1 MTKRIPLVSS
11 STAGP
16 LGVVHLPRLWAKV
29 MLDMFDALPQSY
41 WCLTKG
47 FDANLL
53 EAFGVSAPDCRAYVE
68 STVPDYQTFETW
80 VGHRAVSLNAAIAT
94 TNEVILN
101 RDKPEERASEDRAAL
116 GLSDASVRRGFL
128 LNDLDDWKSV
138 HSSVV
143 AGFDGEKLA
152 IVPAISSNVAGPL
165 GVRHLPRLWLIA
177 ILRIAGFIPR
187 GYEVDRMDRMT
198 LDHLGIDENR
208 SEAYLQAALPD
219 YVQYEQWVRENAQH
233 ANSAGIAAHNAA
245 MQEYHE
251 VVRCVDLLDW
261 QLLHEGYLA
270 EQSARSPSADSR
282 SRREMVGPSWRDEE
296 SAIDRS
302 P

>member
-29 MLDMFDALPQSY
+29 MLYALDALPENY
-41 WCLTKG
+41 WCLTRG

-53 EAFGVSAPDCRAYVE
+53 EAFGVSAPDCIAYVG
-68 STVPDYQTFETW
+68 STLPNYQTFETW
-80 VGHRAVSLNAAIAT
+80 VCHRAVSLNAAITT

-101 RDKPEERASEDRAAL
+101 RDKPEERAAEDRAAL

-128 LNDLDDWKSV
+128 LNDLDDWQSL
-138 HSSVV
+138 HTSVV
-143 AGFDGEKLA
+143 AGSDGETTA
-152 IVPAISSNVAGPL
+152 IVPAVSSNVAGPL

-177 ILRIAGFIPR
+177 ILRIGGLIPR
-187 GYEVDRMDRMT
+187 GYDIDRMDRMT
-198 LDHLGIDENR
+198 LDHLGIDANR
-208 SEAYLQAALPD
+208 SEAYLRAALPD

-233 ANSAGIAAHNAA
+233 ADAAGIDAHNAA
-245 MQEYHE
+245 LQEYHE
-251 VVRCVDLLDW
+251 DVLRVDLLDW

-270 EQSARSPSADSR
+270 EQSARNPSSASR
-282 SRREMVGPSWRDEE
+282 SRPAMVGRK
-296 SAIDRS
+296 
-302 P
+302 

>member
-29 MLDMFDALPQSY
+29 MLYALDALPENY
-41 WCLTKG
+41 WCLTRG

-53 EAFGVSAPDCRAYVE
+53 EAFGVSAPDFHAYVA
-68 STVPDYQTFETW
+68 STLPNYQTFETW
-80 VGHRAVSLNAAIAT
+80 ACHRAVSLNAAITT

-101 RDKPEERASEDRAAL
+101 RDKPEERAAEDRAAL

-128 LNDLDDWKSV
+128 LNDLDDWQSL
-138 HSSVV
+138 HTSVV
-143 AGFDGEKLA
+143 AGSDGETTA
-152 IVPAISSNVAGPL
+152 IVPAVSSNVAGPL

-177 ILRIAGFIPR
+177 ILRIGGLIPR
-187 GYEVDRMDRMT
+187 GYDIDRMDRMT
-198 LDHLGIDENR
+198 LDHLGIDANR
-208 SEAYLQAALPD
+208 SEAYLRAALPD

-233 ANSAGIAAHNAA
+233 ADAAGIDAHNAA
-245 MQEYHE
+245 LQEYHE
-251 VVRCVDLLDW
+251 DVLRVDLLDW

-270 EQSARSPSADSR
+270 EQSARNPSSASR
-282 SRREMVGPSWRDEE
+282 SRPAMVGRK
-296 SAIDRS
+296 
-302 P
+302 

>member
-29 MLDMFDALPQSY
+29 MLYALDALPENY
-41 WCLTKG
+41 WCLTRG

-53 EAFGVSAPDCRAYVE
+53 EAFGVSAPDCHAYVE
-68 STVPDYQTFETW
+68 STLPNYQTFETW
-80 VGHRAVSLNAAIAT
+80 ACHRAVSLTAAITT

-101 RDKPEERASEDRAAL
+101 RDKPEERAAEDRAAL

-128 LNDLDDWKSV
+128 LNDLDDWQSL
-138 HSSVV
+138 HTSVV
-143 AGFDGEKLA
+143 AGSDGETTA
-152 IVPAISSNVAGPL
+152 IVPAVSSNVAGPL

-177 ILRIAGFIPR
+177 ILRIGGLIPR
-187 GYEVDRMDRMT
+187 GYDIDRMDRMT
-198 LDHLGIDENR
+198 LDHLGIDANR
-208 SEAYLQAALPD
+208 SEAYLRAALPD

-233 ANSAGIAAHNAA
+233 ADAAGIDAHNAA
-245 MQEYHE
+245 LQEYHE
-251 VVRCVDLLDW
+251 DVLRVDLLDW

-270 EQSARSPSADSR
+270 EQSARNPSSASR
-282 SRREMVGPSWRDEE
+282 SRPAMVGRK
-296 SAIDRS
+296 
-302 P
+302 

>member
-29 MLDMFDALPQSY
+29 MLDALDALPENY

-68 STVPDYQTFETW
+68 STLPNYPMFETW
-80 VGHRAVSLNAAIAT
+80 MGHRAVSLNAAITT
-94 TNEVILN
+94 TNVVILN
-101 RDKPEERASEDRAAL
+101 RDKPEERAAEDRAAL
-116 GLSDASVRRGFL
+116 GLFNACVRRGFL

-138 HSSVV
+138 HASVI
-143 AGFDGEKLA
+143 AGCDGEKMT

-177 ILRIAGFIPR
+177 ILRIGGLLPR
-187 GYEVDRMDRMT
+187 AYDVDRMDRIT
-198 LDHLGIDENR
+198 LDHLGIDANW
-208 SEAYLQAALPD
+208 SEAYLRAALPD
-219 YVQYEQWVRENAQH
+219 YVQYEQWVFENAQH
-233 ANSAGIAAHNAA
+233 ADVAGIDAHNAA
-245 MQEYHE
+245 LQEYREE
-251 VVRCVDLLDW
+251 VLRVDLLDW

-270 EQSARSPSADSR
+270 EKSARSLSSDSR
-282 SRREMVGPSWRDEE
+282 SRPATAGR
-296 SAIDRS
+296 
-302 P
+302 